1 MYGEY
6 GLVFLYSLINKI
18 YLFYKNFVIIDKF
31 FKMFYFNCATLMSFL
46 SSFLLNACSIPF

>member
-31 FKMFYFNCATLMSFL
+31 F
-46 SSFLLNACSIPF
+46 